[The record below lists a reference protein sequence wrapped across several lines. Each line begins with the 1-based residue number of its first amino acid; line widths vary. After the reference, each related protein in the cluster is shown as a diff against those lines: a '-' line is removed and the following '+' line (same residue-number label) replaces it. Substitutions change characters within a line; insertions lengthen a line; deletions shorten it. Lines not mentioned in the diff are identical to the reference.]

1 MKVATFNINGLRRRL
16 PKLLAWLVEAQPE
29 VVCLQEIKLHAN
41 QFPRAELEAAG
52 YRAAWSSDGAY
63 NGLAILTK
71 QVEPV
76 VTRRALPGAPDDR
89 ECRYIEGAVNGV
101 LIACLW
107 GTPPYAPNGNPQ
119 PGPRFDY
126 KLSWQVR
133 LHEHARALH
142 EARVPVILAGDF
154 NVVPTEE
161 DMYPSKSSWKN
172 DALVQPGVR
181 AAHQRLLALGY
192 CAALR
197 GRHPEPSQAHW
208 TFWDYKRDGWRR
220 GHGLRI
226 DHLLLGAALSDHL
239 LDAGVDQHTR
249 GQDGASDHAPVW
261 ITLQR

>member
-16 PKLLAWLVEAQPE
+16 PNLLSWLAEAQPD
-29 VVCLQEIKLHAN
+29 VVALQELKLHAN

-52 YRAAWSSDGAY
+52 YRAVWSSDGAY
-63 NGLAILTK
+63 NGVAILTK
-71 QVEPV
+71 HVEPV

-89 ECRYIEGAVNGV
+89 ECRYIEAAVNGV
-101 LIACLW
+101 LFACL
-107 GTPPYAPNGNPQ
+107 YAPNGNPQ

-126 KLSWQVR
+126 KLSWQAR

-142 EARVPVILAGDF
+142 DARVPVILAGDF
-154 NVVPTEE
+154 NVVPTER

-172 DALVQPGVR
+172 DALVQPSVR
-181 AAHQRLLALGY
+181 ADYQRVLALGY
-192 CAALR
+192 CDALR
-197 GRHPEPSQAHW
+197 ARHQEPHPAHW

-226 DHLLLGAALSDHL
+226 DHILLGAALSDSL

-249 GQDGASDHAPVW
+249 ALEGASDHAPVW
-261 ITLQR
+261 VTLQL